1 MSNSYSEALEA
12 VLADVVRP
20 SAIGVDRDG
29 SYPRDSVTALGDA
42 GILGLVSAAEV
53 GGGGG
58 DLGDAARV
66 VERLAGTCGSTAMVV
81 LMHYAATAVLEA
93 HGPTRVREQIAA
105 GKHLATLAFS
115 EPGSRSHF
123 WASSSVPRSDAG
135 VVVLD
140 SRKSWVTSA
149 GEADSYVWS
158 TRPLAAPGPMTL
170 WLVPRHAPGLTVV
183 GGFDGLGLRGNGS
196 CPMTADGVRLTGDA
210 RLGEDGAGLDLAL
223 QLALPWFLVL
233 SAAFSVGLIEATLAD
248 VVEHVTKTRLEHLG
262 QTLAQQPVTRHEVGR
277 IRLVASTAR
286 ALLEDTLRALA
297 AGREDAMLRVLEVK
311 AVAAEAAI
319 DVTDRAMKVC
329 GGAAFRKELGV
340 ERRFRDARAA
350 RVMAPTSDALTD
362 FVARAVCGMPLF
374 DPPAED
380 SAARSTDSEG
390 SR

>member
-1 MSNSYSEALEA
+1 
-12 VLADVVRP
+12 
-20 SAIGVDRDG
+20 
-29 SYPRDSVTALGDA
+29 
-42 GILGLVSAAEV
+42 
-53 GGGGG
+53 
-58 DLGDAARV
+58 
-66 VERLAGTCGSTAMVV
+66 
-81 LMHYAATAVLEA
+81 
-93 HGPTRVREQIAA
+93 
-105 GKHLATLAFS
+105 
-115 EPGSRSHF
+115 
-123 WASSSVPRSDAG
+123 
-135 VVVLD
+135 
-140 SRKSWVTSA
+140 
-149 GEADSYVWS
+149 
-158 TRPLAAPGPMTL
+158 
-170 WLVPRHAPGLTVV
+170 
-183 GGFDGLGLRGNGS
+183 
-196 CPMTADGVRLTGDA
+196 
-210 RLGEDGAGLDLAL
+210 
-223 QLALPWFLVL
+223 
-233 SAAFSVGLIEATLAD
+233 
-248 VVEHVTKTRLEHLG
+248 VEHVTKTRLEHLG